1 LLETE
6 KKSKHTY
13 TGKHF
18 KQDNKDNLTASF
30 PGQLGTWV
38 RQYQKGKTILNLKEM
53 MWYWD
58 GSGISW
64 TLCKQS
70 APCSRQITT
79 PTLYHSIFTGRMLF
93 LTPTAR
99 KH

>member
-18 KQDNKDNLTASF
+18 KQDNNDNLTASF

-53 MWYWD
+53 MWFWD

-79 PTLYHSIFTGRMLF
+79 PTLYHSIFTGRILF